1 MGDKN
6 RYIRVEWD
14 FRRCNHMV
22 GGSKGI
28 NCGGKYADYTF
39 IHTSINISIIN
50 IQNKIMEIYNF
61 LLDVENSRSGQER
74 ALSSESKEN
83 LVDVG
88 KILNT
93 SNRNQNNIKTHL
105 RVLTCI

>member
-1 MGDKN
+1 
-6 RYIRVEWD
+6 
-14 FRRCNHMV
+14 MV

-28 NCGGKYADYTF
+28 HCGGKYTDYTF
-39 IHTSINISIIN
+39 THTSIHISIIN
-50 IQNKIMEIYNF
+50 IQQNIEILKLF

-93 SNRNQNNIKTHL
+93 SNRNHNNKI
-105 RVLTCI
+105 

>member
-1 MGDKN
+1 MEVSTL
-6 RYIRVEWD
+6 I
-14 FRRCNHMV
+14 
-22 GGSKGI
+22 
-28 NCGGKYADYTF
+28 
-39 IHTSINISIIN
+39 IHLHIHPYSIIN
-50 IQNKIMEIYNF
+50 IQRNIGNLKLF

-93 SNRNQNNIKTHL
+93 SNRNQNNSHEL
-105 RVLTCI
+105 

>member
-1 MGDKN
+1 
-6 RYIRVEWD
+6 
-14 FRRCNHMV
+14 MV